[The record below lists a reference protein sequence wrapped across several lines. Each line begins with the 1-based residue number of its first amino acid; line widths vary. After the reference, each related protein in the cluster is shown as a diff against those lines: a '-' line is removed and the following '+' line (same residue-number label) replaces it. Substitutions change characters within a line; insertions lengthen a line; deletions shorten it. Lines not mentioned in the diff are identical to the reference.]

1 MCAINEKVRFP
12 KRHILKNEMFE
23 REDNC
28 LQLILLLYLVRPMS
42 SVASGILIVQQREP
56 KRRERFLLFFDN
68 KDLAS

>member
-1 MCAINEKVRFP
+1 
-12 KRHILKNEMFE
+12 MFE